1 MTLAVTTI
9 GLVGLMSLHLSIAR
23 GNDSASRFAEAT
35 QFADAELESLR
46 ALRLTDMMNLLTS
59 NPNSLPPVDKTI
71 GTASGRNGMTYRR
84 RVVITELDS
93 ASSSLWR
100 IRVEVGWTDDGAAQG
115 NPLFDH
121 TVAVELIRTV
131 EEGL

>member
-1 MTLAVTTI
+1 VLI
-9 GLVGLMSLHLSIAR
+9 
-23 GNDSASRFAEAT
+23 
-35 QFADAELESLR
+35 
-46 ALRLTDMMNLLTS
+46 S
-59 NPNSLPPVDKTI
+59 NPNGLPPVDKTL
-71 GTASGRNGMTYRR
+71 GTTAGRNGMTYRR
-84 RVVITELDS
+84 RVIITQLDS

-100 IRVEVGWTDDGAAQG
+100 IRVEVGWTDDGATPG